1 MANTELSG
9 DIQRHEVE
17 PAKAIE
23 RAPEH
28 LQRLLERRPQD
39 AGTKEVLEHTTSEW
53 EQGKFEGPWHVY
65 RDDQGNTINNYQQS
79 KKNTIWEPKRLMDGI
94 KQHPGPYRYT
104 IKIMNFALARS
115 LPLAR
120 SRCSSCDFLLIF
132 NPGAPMG
139 PIGPQWGPMG
149 PRA

>member
-1 MANTELSG
+1 
-9 DIQRHEVE
+9 
-17 PAKAIE
+17 
-23 RAPEH
+23 
-28 LQRLLERRPQD
+28 
-39 AGTKEVLEHTTSEW
+39 
-53 EQGKFEGPWHVY
+53 
-65 RDDQGNTINNYQQS
+65 
-79 KKNTIWEPKRLMDGI
+79 MDGI
-94 KQHPGPYRYT
+94 KQHLGPYQYT

-149 PRA
+149 PQWGSHRGPGGNFKPWAPWGPIGAQ